1 MGLVEIYRNT
11 NQTSSPL
18 LVFSLFASIISPHP
32 VFDIIVDDEVEFFVS
47 KAIVLGKDAIGLLRD
62 QWGSGQV
69 RIRVIVENWAREQE
83 VDDRDR
89 SQDNNDVY
97 LDTTASTVTRILL
110 RSNSQPYSIPSIES
124 WLLLFLRVVFPRC
137 LGVLVRSRSARIR
150 SSNTAAGSS
159 PKILGDEF
167 SSEGFGKY
175 GSKFPICC

>member
-69 RIRVIVENWAREQE
+69 RIRVIVEN
-83 VDDRDR
+83 
-89 SQDNNDVY
+89 
-97 LDTTASTVTRILL
+97 
-110 RSNSQPYSIPSIES
+110 
-124 WLLLFLRVVFPRC
+124 
-137 LGVLVRSRSARIR
+137 
-150 SSNTAAGSS
+150 
-159 PKILGDEF
+159 
-167 SSEGFGKY
+167 
-175 GSKFPICC
+175 